1 MQELTT
7 INNTQVLVK
16 EFSGQRV
23 VTFKDIDAVHGRPD
37 GTASRNFRSN
47 RDHFIEGEDYF
58 KICADE
64 FRRRWDGLP
73 QRATEDVT
81 LITESGYLMLVK
93 SFTDDLA
100 WKVQRELVKGYFRAK
115 SSDPQ
120 FSTLSP
126 QLQALINIEMR
137 QHEQERQMNKLALQV
152 QRNSDTMDKV
162 TAAYVAPISSGD
174 NWQESAN
181 HTINALVEHF
191 GLNHQ
196 MFRRELYEELERESG
211 CDLQQRLT
219 RLKNRMKAAGLPSP
233 NAEPSRNLPSF
244 LRTKSSAL
252 SSSAFCAAGRWNLQP
267 PKTLDLSTF
276 LHTFRRNTDYVDR
289 ERYCF
294 HSAIRRVRRQIRQ

>member
-1 MQELTT
+1 MNELTT
-7 INNTQVLVK
+7 INNTQILVK
-16 EFSGQRV
+16 EFSDQRV

-37 GTASRNFRSN
+37 GTARKRFNDN
-47 RDHFIEGEDYF
+47 REHFIEGEDYF
-58 KICADE
+58 VRNSDE
-64 FRRRWDGLP
+64 AKNEFGITAPNGL
-73 QRATEDVT
+73 T

-100 WKVQRELVKGYFRAK
+100 WKVQRQLVKEYFRAK

-137 QHEQERQMNKLALQV
+137 QQEQERQMNELALKV
-152 QRNSDTMDKV
+152 QHNSDTMDKV
-162 TAAYVAPISSGD
+162 TAAYVAPISYGD

-191 GLNHQ
+191 CLNHQ

-219 RLKNRMKAAGLPSP
+219 RLKNRMKAAGATATQCRAVTKLTIISQDKKLRSIFIGILRRRTLEFTA
-233 NAEPSRNLPSF
+233 AE
-244 LRTKSSAL
+244 TA
-252 SSSAFCAAGRWNLQP
+252 
-267 PKTLDLSTF
+267 
-276 LHTFRRNTDYVDR
+276 
-289 ERYCF
+289 
-294 HSAIRRVRRQIRQ
+294 

>member
-7 INNTQVLVK
+7 INNAEILVK

-23 VTFKDIDAVHGRPD
+23 VTFKEIDAVHGRPD
-37 GTASRNFRSN
+37 GTAKRNFRSN
-47 RDHFIEGEDYF
+47 RDHFIEGEDF
-58 KICADE
+58 FILDQPDE
-64 FRRRWDGLP
+64 IRSLGIQRP
-73 QRATEDVT
+73 QGGTPESVT

-137 QHEQERQMNKLALQV
+137 QHEQERQMNELALKV
-152 QRNSDTMDKV
+152 QQNSDTMDKV

-191 GLNHQ
+191 CLNHQ

-219 RLKNRMKAAGLPSP
+219 RLKNRMKAAGATVTQCRTVTKLTIISQDKKLRSIFIGILRRRTLEFTAAE
-233 NAEPSRNLPSF
+233 NA
-244 LRTKSSAL
+244 
-252 SSSAFCAAGRWNLQP
+252 
-267 PKTLDLSTF
+267 
-276 LHTFRRNTDYVDR
+276 
-289 ERYCF
+289 
-294 HSAIRRVRRQIRQ
+294 

>member
-1 MQELTT
+1 MNELTT

-23 VTFKDIDAVHGRPD
+23 ITFKEIDAVHGRPD
-37 GTASRNFRSN
+37 GTARRNFNTNKS
-47 RDHFIEGEDYF
+47 HLIEGEDYF
-58 KICADE
+58 VRNSSEAQNE
-64 FRRRWDGLP
+64 FGITAPNGL
-73 QRATEDVT
+73 T

-100 WKVQRELVKGYFRAK
+100 WKVQRQLVKEYFRAK
-115 SSDPQ
+115 TSAHQ

-137 QHEQERQMNKLALQV
+137 QQKQERQMNELALKV
-152 QRNSDTMDKV
+152 QHNSDTMDKV

-191 GLNHQ
+191 CLNHQ

-219 RLKNRMKAAGLPSP
+219 RLKNRMKAAGATVTQCRAVTKLTIISQDKKLRSIFIGILRRRTLEFTAAE
-233 NAEPSRNLPSF
+233 NA
-244 LRTKSSAL
+244 
-252 SSSAFCAAGRWNLQP
+252 
-267 PKTLDLSTF
+267 
-276 LHTFRRNTDYVDR
+276 
-289 ERYCF
+289 
-294 HSAIRRVRRQIRQ
+294 

>member
-7 INNTQVLVK
+7 INNTEILVK
-16 EFSGQRV
+16 ELSGQRV
-23 VTFKDIDAVHGRPD
+23 ITFKEIDAVHGRPD
-37 GTASRNFRSN
+37 GTARKRFNDN
-47 RDHFIEGEDYF
+47 REHFIEGEDYF
-58 KICADE
+58 VRNSDE
-64 FRRRWDGLP
+64 AKNEFGITAPNGL
-73 QRATEDVT
+73 T

-137 QHEQERQMNKLALQV
+137 QHEQERQMNELALKV
-152 QRNSDTMDKV
+152 QHNSDTMDKV

-191 GLNHQ
+191 CLNHQ

-219 RLKNRMKAAGLPSP
+219 RLKNRMKAAGATVTQCRAVTKLTIISQDKK
-233 NAEPSRNLPSF
+233 
-244 LRTKSSAL
+244 LRSIFIGIL
-252 SSSAFCAAGRWNLQP
+252 RRR
-267 PKTLDLSTF
+267 TLEFTASET
-276 LHTFRRNTDYVDR
+276 
-289 ERYCF
+289 
-294 HSAIRRVRRQIRQ
+294 A

>member
-7 INNTQVLVK
+7 INNTEILVK

-23 VTFKDIDAVHGRPD
+23 VTFKEIDAVHGRPD
-37 GTASRNFRSN
+37 GTARKRFNDN
-47 RDHFIEGEDYF
+47 REHFIEGDDYF
-58 KICADE
+58 KITPSE
-64 FRRRWDGLP
+64 FRTAIGEMDAR
-73 QRATEDVT
+73 QQNDVT

-137 QHEQERQMNKLALQV
+137 QHEQERQMNELALKV

-162 TAAYVAPISSGD
+162 TAAYTAPIASGD

-191 GLNHQ
+191 CLNHQ

-219 RLKNRMKAAGLPSP
+219 RLKNRMKAAGATVTQCRAVTKLTIISQDKKLRSIFIGILRRRTLEFTAAK
-233 NAEPSRNLPSF
+233 NA
-244 LRTKSSAL
+244 
-252 SSSAFCAAGRWNLQP
+252 
-267 PKTLDLSTF
+267 
-276 LHTFRRNTDYVDR
+276 
-289 ERYCF
+289 
-294 HSAIRRVRRQIRQ
+294 

>member
-7 INNTQVLVK
+7 INNTEILVK

-23 VTFKDIDAVHGRPD
+23 VTFKEIDAVHGRPD
-37 GTASRNFRSN
+37 GTARKRFNDN
-47 RDHFIEGEDYF
+47 REHFIEGEDYF
-58 KICADE
+58 KICASE
-64 FRRRWDGLP
+64 FRTHWDGLP
-73 QRATEDVT
+73 QKATEDVT

-115 SSDPQ
+115 STQSQPLTPAQ
-120 FSTLSP
+120 
-126 QLQALINIEMR
+126 QLLAQASLLV
-137 QHEQERQMNKLALQV
+137 EQEQRISAMETRQDELTLQV

-191 GLNHQ
+191 CLNHQ

-219 RLKNRMKAAGLPSP
+219 RLKNRMKAAGATVTQCRAVTKLTIISQDKKLRSIFIGILRRRTLEFTAAE
-233 NAEPSRNLPSF
+233 NA
-244 LRTKSSAL
+244 
-252 SSSAFCAAGRWNLQP
+252 
-267 PKTLDLSTF
+267 
-276 LHTFRRNTDYVDR
+276 
-289 ERYCF
+289 
-294 HSAIRRVRRQIRQ
+294 

>member
-7 INNTQVLVK
+7 INNTEILVK

-23 VTFKDIDAVHGRPD
+23 VTFKEIDAVHGRPD
-37 GTASRNFRSN
+37 GTAKRNFRSN

-58 KICADE
+58 VRNSSEAQNE
-64 FRRRWDGLP
+64 FGITAPNGL
-73 QRATEDVT
+73 T

-115 SSDPQ
+115 STQSQPLTPAQ
-120 FSTLSP
+120 
-126 QLQALINIEMR
+126 QLLAQASLLV
-137 QHEQERQMNKLALQV
+137 EQEQRISAMETRQDELDLKV

-191 GLNHQ
+191 CLNHQ

-219 RLKNRMKAAGLPSP
+219 RLKNRMKAAGATVTQCRAVTKLTIISQDKKLRSIFIGILRRRTLEFTA
-233 NAEPSRNLPSF
+233 AE
-244 LRTKSSAL
+244 TA
-252 SSSAFCAAGRWNLQP
+252 
-267 PKTLDLSTF
+267 
-276 LHTFRRNTDYVDR
+276 
-289 ERYCF
+289 
-294 HSAIRRVRRQIRQ
+294 

>member
-7 INNTQVLVK
+7 INNAEILVK

-23 VTFKDIDAVHGRPD
+23 VTFKEIDAVHGRPD
-37 GTASRNFRSN
+37 GTSRKRFNDN
-47 RDHFIEGEDYF
+47 REHFIEGEDYF
-58 KICADE
+58 VRNSDE
-64 FRRRWDGLP
+64 AKNEFGITAPNGL
-73 QRATEDVT
+73 T

-126 QLQALINIEMR
+126 QLQVLINIEMR
-137 QHEQERQMNKLALQV
+137 QHEQERQMNELALKV

-191 GLNHQ
+191 CLNHQ

-219 RLKNRMKAAGLPSP
+219 RLKNRMKAAGATVTQCRAVTKLTIISQDKKLRSIFIGILRRRTLEFTA
-233 NAEPSRNLPSF
+233 AE
-244 LRTKSSAL
+244 TA
-252 SSSAFCAAGRWNLQP
+252 
-267 PKTLDLSTF
+267 
-276 LHTFRRNTDYVDR
+276 
-289 ERYCF
+289 
-294 HSAIRRVRRQIRQ
+294 

>member
-7 INNTQVLVK
+7 INNVEILVK

-23 VTFKDIDAVHGRPD
+23 VTFKEIDAVHGRPD
-37 GTASRNFRSN
+37 GTARKRFNDN

-58 KICADE
+58 KICASE
-64 FRRRWDGLP
+64 FRTRWDGLP

-81 LITESGYLMLVK
+81 LVTESGYLMLVK

-115 SSDPQ
+115 STQSQPLTPAQ
-120 FSTLSP
+120 
-126 QLQALINIEMR
+126 QLLAQASLLV
-137 QHEQERQMNKLALQV
+137 EQEQRISAMETRQDELDLKV

-191 GLNHQ
+191 CLNHQ

-219 RLKNRMKAAGLPSP
+219 RLKNRMKAAGATVTQCRAVTKLTIISQDKKLRSIFIGILRRRTLEFTAAE
-233 NAEPSRNLPSF
+233 NA
-244 LRTKSSAL
+244 
-252 SSSAFCAAGRWNLQP
+252 
-267 PKTLDLSTF
+267 
-276 LHTFRRNTDYVDR
+276 
-289 ERYCF
+289 
-294 HSAIRRVRRQIRQ
+294 

>member
-7 INNTQVLVK
+7 INNSEILVK

-23 VTFKDIDAVHGRPD
+23 VTFKEIDAVHGRPD
-37 GTASRNFRSN
+37 GTARRNFNTNKS
-47 RDHFIEGEDYF
+47 HLIEGEDYF
-58 KICADE
+58 VRNSSEAQNE
-64 FRRRWDGLP
+64 FGITAPNGL
-73 QRATEDVT
+73 T

-137 QHEQERQMNKLALQV
+137 QHEQERQMNELALKV
-152 QRNSDTMDKV
+152 QHNSDTMDKV

-191 GLNHQ
+191 CLNHQ

-219 RLKNRMKAAGLPSP
+219 RLKNRMKAAGATVTQCRAVTKLTIISQDKKLRSIFIGILRRRTLEFTA
-233 NAEPSRNLPSF
+233 AE
-244 LRTKSSAL
+244 T
-252 SSSAFCAAGRWNLQP
+252 
-267 PKTLDLSTF
+267 
-276 LHTFRRNTDYVDR
+276 V
-289 ERYCF
+289 
-294 HSAIRRVRRQIRQ
+294 

>member
-1 MQELTT
+1 MNELTT
-7 INNTQVLVK
+7 INNTQILVK
-16 EFSGQRV
+16 EFSDQRV
-23 VTFKDIDAVHGRPD
+23 VTFKEIDAVHGRPD
-37 GTASRNFRSN
+37 GTARKRFNDN
-47 RDHFIEGEDYF
+47 REHFIEGEDYF
-58 KICADE
+58 VRNSDE
-64 FRRRWDGLP
+64 AKNEFGITAPNGL
-73 QRATEDVT
+73 T

-100 WKVQRELVKGYFRAK
+100 WKVQRQLVKEYFRAK

-137 QHEQERQMNKLALQV
+137 QQEQERQMNELALKV
-152 QRNSDTMDKV
+152 QHNSDTMDKV

-191 GLNHQ
+191 CLNHQ

-219 RLKNRMKAAGLPSP
+219 RLKNRMKAAGATATQCRAVTKLTIISQDKKLRSIFIGILRRRTLEFTA
-233 NAEPSRNLPSF
+233 AE
-244 LRTKSSAL
+244 TA
-252 SSSAFCAAGRWNLQP
+252 
-267 PKTLDLSTF
+267 
-276 LHTFRRNTDYVDR
+276 
-289 ERYCF
+289 
-294 HSAIRRVRRQIRQ
+294 

>member
-23 VTFKDIDAVHGRPD
+23 VTFKEIDAVHGRPD
-37 GTASRNFRSN
+37 GTARKRFNDN
-47 RDHFIEGEDYF
+47 REHFIEGEDFF
-58 KICADE
+58 KICASE
-64 FRRRWDGLP
+64 FRTHWDGLP
-73 QRATEDVT
+73 QKATEDVT

-100 WKVQRELVKGYFRAK
+100 WKVQRQLVKEYFRAK
-115 SSDPQ
+115 STQSQPLTPAQ
-120 FSTLSP
+120 
-126 QLQALINIEMR
+126 QLLAQASLLV
-137 QHEQERQMNKLALQV
+137 EQEQRISAMETRQDELDLKV

-191 GLNHQ
+191 CLNHQ
-196 MFRRELYEELERESG
+196 MFRRELYDELERESG

-219 RLKNRMKAAGLPSP
+219 RLKNRMKAAGATVTQCRAITKLTIISQDKKLRSIFIGILRRRTLEFTAAE
-233 NAEPSRNLPSF
+233 NA
-244 LRTKSSAL
+244 
-252 SSSAFCAAGRWNLQP
+252 
-267 PKTLDLSTF
+267 
-276 LHTFRRNTDYVDR
+276 
-289 ERYCF
+289 
-294 HSAIRRVRRQIRQ
+294 

>member
-7 INNTQVLVK
+7 INNTEILVK

-23 VTFKDIDAVHGRPD
+23 VTFKEIDAVHGRPD
-37 GTASRNFRSN
+37 GTARKRFNDN
-47 RDHFIEGEDYF
+47 REHFIEGEDYF
-58 KICADE
+58 KITPSE
-64 FRRRWDGLP
+64 FRTAIGEMDAR
-73 QRATEDVT
+73 QQNDVT

-115 SSDPQ
+115 ASDPQ

-219 RLKNRMKAAGLPSP
+219 RLKNRMKAAGATVTQCRTVTKLTIISQDKKLRSIFIGILRRRTLEFTAAE
-233 NAEPSRNLPSF
+233 NA
-244 LRTKSSAL
+244 
-252 SSSAFCAAGRWNLQP
+252 
-267 PKTLDLSTF
+267 
-276 LHTFRRNTDYVDR
+276 
-289 ERYCF
+289 
-294 HSAIRRVRRQIRQ
+294 

>member
-7 INNTQVLVK
+7 INNTEILVK

-23 VTFKDIDAVHGRPD
+23 VTFKEIDAVHGRPD

-58 KICADE
+58 KITPDE
-64 FRRRWDGLP
+64 FRRAFGEMDAR
-73 QRATEDVT
+73 QQNDVT

-115 SSDPQ
+115 STQSQPLTPAQ
-120 FSTLSP
+120 
-126 QLQALINIEMR
+126 QLLAQASLLV
-137 QHEQERQMNKLALQV
+137 EQEQRISAMETRQDELDLKV
-152 QRNSDTMDKV
+152 QRNSDTMEKV

-191 GLNHQ
+191 CLNHQ

-219 RLKNRMKAAGLPSP
+219 RLKNRMKAAGATVTQCRAVTKLTIISQDKKLRSIFIGILRRRTLEFTA
-233 NAEPSRNLPSF
+233 AE
-244 LRTKSSAL
+244 TA
-252 SSSAFCAAGRWNLQP
+252 
-267 PKTLDLSTF
+267 
-276 LHTFRRNTDYVDR
+276 
-289 ERYCF
+289 
-294 HSAIRRVRRQIRQ
+294 

>member
-7 INNTQVLVK
+7 INNTEILVK
-16 EFSGQRV
+16 ELSGQRV
-23 VTFKDIDAVHGRPD
+23 VTFKEIDAVHGRPD
-37 GTASRNFRSN
+37 GTARKRFNDN
-47 RDHFIEGEDYF
+47 REHFIEGEDYF
-58 KICADE
+58 VRNSDEAKIE
-64 FRRRWDGLP
+64 FGITAPNGL
-73 QRATEDVT
+73 T

-137 QHEQERQMNKLALQV
+137 QHEQERQMNELALKV

-191 GLNHQ
+191 CLNHQ

-219 RLKNRMKAAGLPSP
+219 RLKNRMKAAGATVTQCRAVTKLTIISQGKKLRSIFIGILRRRTLEFTA
-233 NAEPSRNLPSF
+233 AE
-244 LRTKSSAL
+244 TA
-252 SSSAFCAAGRWNLQP
+252 
-267 PKTLDLSTF
+267 
-276 LHTFRRNTDYVDR
+276 
-289 ERYCF
+289 
-294 HSAIRRVRRQIRQ
+294 

>member
-7 INNTQVLVK
+7 INNTEILVK

-23 VTFKDIDAVHGRPD
+23 VTFKEIDAVHGRPD

-115 SSDPQ
+115 STQSQPLTPAQ
-120 FSTLSP
+120 
-126 QLQALINIEMR
+126 QLLAQASLLV
-137 QHEQERQMNKLALQV
+137 EQEQRISAMETRQDELALKV
-152 QRNSDTMDKV
+152 QHNSDTMDKV

-191 GLNHQ
+191 CLNHQ

-219 RLKNRMKAAGLPSP
+219 RLKNRMKAAGATVTQCRAVTKLTIISQDKK
-233 NAEPSRNLPSF
+233 
-244 LRTKSSAL
+244 LRSIFIGIL
-252 SSSAFCAAGRWNLQP
+252 RRR
-267 PKTLDLSTF
+267 TLEYTASET
-276 LHTFRRNTDYVDR
+276 
-289 ERYCF
+289 
-294 HSAIRRVRRQIRQ
+294 A

>member
-1 MQELTT
+1 MNELTT

-23 VTFKDIDAVHGRPD
+23 VTFKEIDAVHGRPD
-37 GTASRNFRSN
+37 GTARRNFNTNKS
-47 RDHFIEGEDYF
+47 HLIEGEDYF
-58 KICADE
+58 VRNSSEAQNE
-64 FRRRWDGLP
+64 FGITAPNGL
-73 QRATEDVT
+73 T

-137 QHEQERQMNKLALQV
+137 QHEQERQMNELALKV
-152 QRNSDTMDKV
+152 QHNSDTMDKV

-191 GLNHQ
+191 CLNHQ

-219 RLKNRMKAAGLPSP
+219 RLKNRMKAAGATVTQCRAVTKLTIISQDKKLRSIFIGILRRRTLEFTAAE
-233 NAEPSRNLPSF
+233 NA
-244 LRTKSSAL
+244 
-252 SSSAFCAAGRWNLQP
+252 
-267 PKTLDLSTF
+267 
-276 LHTFRRNTDYVDR
+276 
-289 ERYCF
+289 
-294 HSAIRRVRRQIRQ
+294 

>member
-7 INNTQVLVK
+7 INNTEILVK

-23 VTFKDIDAVHGRPD
+23 VTFKEIDAVHGRPD
-37 GTASRNFRSN
+37 GTAKRNFRSN
-47 RDHFIEGEDYF
+47 RDHFIEGEDF
-58 KICADE
+58 FILDQPDE
-64 FRRRWDGLP
+64 IRSLGIQRP
-73 QRATEDVT
+73 QGGTPESVT

-115 SSDPQ
+115 STQSQPLTPAQ
-120 FSTLSP
+120 
-126 QLQALINIEMR
+126 QLLAQASLLV
-137 QHEQERQMNKLALQV
+137 EQEQRISAMETRQDELDLKV

-191 GLNHQ
+191 CLNHQ

-219 RLKNRMKAAGLPSP
+219 RLKNRMKAAGATVTQCRAVTKLTIISQDKK
-233 NAEPSRNLPSF
+233 
-244 LRTKSSAL
+244 LRSIFIGIL
-252 SSSAFCAAGRWNLQP
+252 RRR
-267 PKTLDLSTF
+267 TLEFTASET
-276 LHTFRRNTDYVDR
+276 
-289 ERYCF
+289 
-294 HSAIRRVRRQIRQ
+294 A

>member
-7 INNTQVLVK
+7 INNTEILVK

-23 VTFKDIDAVHGRPD
+23 VTFKEIDAVHGRPD
-37 GTASRNFRSN
+37 GTARKRFNDN
-47 RDHFIEGEDYF
+47 REHFIEGEDYF
-58 KICADE
+58 VRNSDE
-64 FRRRWDGLP
+64 AKNEFGITAPNGL
-73 QRATEDVT
+73 T

-115 SSDPQ
+115 SSAPQ

-137 QHEQERQMNKLALQV
+137 QHEQERQMNELALKV

-191 GLNHQ
+191 CLNHQ

-219 RLKNRMKAAGLPSP
+219 RLKNRMKAAGATVTQCRAVTKLTIISQDKKLRSIFIGILRRRTLEFTA
-233 NAEPSRNLPSF
+233 AE
-244 LRTKSSAL
+244 TA
-252 SSSAFCAAGRWNLQP
+252 
-267 PKTLDLSTF
+267 
-276 LHTFRRNTDYVDR
+276 
-289 ERYCF
+289 
-294 HSAIRRVRRQIRQ
+294 

>member
-1 MQELTT
+1 MNELTT

-47 RDHFIEGEDYF
+47 REHFIEGEDYF
-58 KICADE
+58 KITPDE
-64 FRRRWDGLP
+64 FRRAFGDMDSR
-73 QRATEDVT
+73 QQNDVT

-115 SSDPQ
+115 STQSQPLTPAQ
-120 FSTLSP
+120 
-126 QLQALINIEMR
+126 QLLAQASLLV
-137 QHEQERQMNKLALQV
+137 EQEQRISAMETRQDELDLKV

-191 GLNHQ
+191 CLNHQ

-219 RLKNRMKAAGLPSP
+219 RLKNRMKAAGATVTQCRAVTKLTIISQDKKLRSIFIGILRRRTLEFTAAE
-233 NAEPSRNLPSF
+233 NA
-244 LRTKSSAL
+244 
-252 SSSAFCAAGRWNLQP
+252 
-267 PKTLDLSTF
+267 
-276 LHTFRRNTDYVDR
+276 
-289 ERYCF
+289 
-294 HSAIRRVRRQIRQ
+294 

>member
-7 INNTQVLVK
+7 INNAEILVK

-23 VTFKDIDAVHGRPD
+23 VTFKEIDAVHGRPD
-37 GTASRNFRSN
+37 GTARKRFNDN
-47 RDHFIEGEDYF
+47 REHFIEGEDFF
-58 KICADE
+58 KVKCSEVRPFFGQTPPNGFNPDADI
-64 FRRRWDGLP
+64 
-73 QRATEDVT
+73 T

-100 WKVQRELVKGYFRAK
+100 WKVQRELVKGYFRSK
-115 SSDPQ
+115 STQSQPLTPAQ
-120 FSTLSP
+120 
-126 QLQALINIEMR
+126 QLLAQASLLV
-137 QHEQERQMNKLALQV
+137 EQEQRISAMETRQDELDLKV

-191 GLNHQ
+191 CLNHQ

-219 RLKNRMKAAGLPSP
+219 RLKNRMKAAGATVTQCRAVTKLTIISQDKKLRSIFIGILRRRTLEFTAAK
-233 NAEPSRNLPSF
+233 NA
-244 LRTKSSAL
+244 
-252 SSSAFCAAGRWNLQP
+252 
-267 PKTLDLSTF
+267 
-276 LHTFRRNTDYVDR
+276 
-289 ERYCF
+289 
-294 HSAIRRVRRQIRQ
+294 

>member
-7 INNTQVLVK
+7 INNAEILVK

-23 VTFKDIDAVHGRPD
+23 VTFKEIDAVHGRPD

-137 QHEQERQMNKLALQV
+137 QHEQERQMNELALKV

-191 GLNHQ
+191 CLNHQ

-219 RLKNRMKAAGLPSP
+219 RLKNRMKAAGATVTQCRAVTKLTIISQDKKLRSIFIGILRRRTLEFTA
-233 NAEPSRNLPSF
+233 AE
-244 LRTKSSAL
+244 TA
-252 SSSAFCAAGRWNLQP
+252 
-267 PKTLDLSTF
+267 
-276 LHTFRRNTDYVDR
+276 
-289 ERYCF
+289 
-294 HSAIRRVRRQIRQ
+294 

>member
-7 INNTQVLVK
+7 INNAEILVK

-23 VTFKDIDAVHGRPD
+23 VTFKEIDAVHGRPD
-37 GTASRNFRSN
+37 GTARKRFNDN
-47 RDHFIEGEDYF
+47 REHFIEGEDYF
-58 KICADE
+58 KICASE
-64 FRRRWDGLP
+64 FRTHWDGLP

-115 SSDPQ
+115 STQSQPLTPAQ
-120 FSTLSP
+120 
-126 QLQALINIEMR
+126 QLLAQASLLV
-137 QHEQERQMNKLALQV
+137 EQEQRISAMETRQDELALKV
-152 QRNSDTMDKV
+152 QHNSDTMDKV

-191 GLNHQ
+191 CLNHQ

-219 RLKNRMKAAGLPSP
+219 RLKNRMKAAGATVTQCRAVTKLTIISQDKKLRSIFIGILRRRTLEFTA
-233 NAEPSRNLPSF
+233 AE
-244 LRTKSSAL
+244 TA
-252 SSSAFCAAGRWNLQP
+252 
-267 PKTLDLSTF
+267 
-276 LHTFRRNTDYVDR
+276 
-289 ERYCF
+289 
-294 HSAIRRVRRQIRQ
+294 

>member
-1 MQELTT
+1 MNELTT
-7 INNTQVLVK
+7 INNTQILVK
-16 EFSGQRV
+16 EFSNQRV
-23 VTFKDIDAVHGRPD
+23 VTFKEIDAVHGRPD
-37 GTASRNFRSN
+37 GTARKRFNDN
-47 RDHFIEGEDYF
+47 REHFIEGEDYF
-58 KICADE
+58 VRNSDE
-64 FRRRWDGLP
+64 AKNEFGITAPNGL
-73 QRATEDVT
+73 T

-100 WKVQRELVKGYFRAK
+100 WKVQRQLVKEYFRAK

-137 QHEQERQMNKLALQV
+137 QQEQERQMNELALKV
-152 QRNSDTMDKV
+152 QHNSDTMDKV

-191 GLNHQ
+191 CLNHQ

-219 RLKNRMKAAGLPSP
+219 RLKNRMKAAGATATQCRAVTKLTIISQDKKLRSIFIGILRRRTLEFTA
-233 NAEPSRNLPSF
+233 AE
-244 LRTKSSAL
+244 TA
-252 SSSAFCAAGRWNLQP
+252 
-267 PKTLDLSTF
+267 
-276 LHTFRRNTDYVDR
+276 
-289 ERYCF
+289 
-294 HSAIRRVRRQIRQ
+294 

>member
-7 INNTQVLVK
+7 INNSEILVK

-23 VTFKDIDAVHGRPD
+23 VTFKEIDAVHGRPD
-37 GTASRNFRSN
+37 GTARRNFNTNKS
-47 RDHFIEGEDYF
+47 HLIEGEDYF
-58 KICADE
+58 VRNSSEAQNE
-64 FRRRWDGLP
+64 FGITAPNGL
-73 QRATEDVT
+73 T

-100 WKVQRELVKGYFRAK
+100 WNVQRELVKGYFRAK

-137 QHEQERQMNKLALQV
+137 QHEQERQMNELALKV
-152 QRNSDTMDKV
+152 QHNSDTMDKV

-191 GLNHQ
+191 CLNHQ

-219 RLKNRMKAAGLPSP
+219 RLKNRMKAAGATVTQCRAVTKLTIISQDKKLRSIFIGILRRRTLEFTAAE
-233 NAEPSRNLPSF
+233 NA
-244 LRTKSSAL
+244 
-252 SSSAFCAAGRWNLQP
+252 
-267 PKTLDLSTF
+267 
-276 LHTFRRNTDYVDR
+276 
-289 ERYCF
+289 
-294 HSAIRRVRRQIRQ
+294 

>member
-7 INNTQVLVK
+7 INNTEILVK
-16 EFSGQRV
+16 ELSGQRV
-23 VTFKDIDAVHGRPD
+23 ITFKEIDAVHGRPD
-37 GTASRNFRSN
+37 GTARKRFNDN
-47 RDHFIEGEDYF
+47 REHFIEGEDYF
-58 KICADE
+58 VRNSDE
-64 FRRRWDGLP
+64 AKNEFGITAPNGL
-73 QRATEDVT
+73 T

-120 FSTLSP
+120 FSALSP

-137 QHEQERQMNKLALQV
+137 QHEQERQMNELALKV

-191 GLNHQ
+191 CLNHQ

-219 RLKNRMKAAGLPSP
+219 RLKNRMKAAGATVTQCRAVTKLTIISQDKKLRSIFIGILRRRTLEFTA
-233 NAEPSRNLPSF
+233 AE
-244 LRTKSSAL
+244 T
-252 SSSAFCAAGRWNLQP
+252 
-267 PKTLDLSTF
+267 
-276 LHTFRRNTDYVDR
+276 V
-289 ERYCF
+289 
-294 HSAIRRVRRQIRQ
+294 

>member
-1 MQELTT
+1 MNELTT
-7 INNTQVLVK
+7 INNTQILVK
-16 EFSGQRV
+16 EFSDQRV
-23 VTFKDIDAVHGRPD
+23 VTFKEIDAVHGRPD
-37 GTASRNFRSN
+37 GTARKRFNDN
-47 RDHFIEGEDYF
+47 REHFIEGEDYF
-58 KICADE
+58 VRNSDE
-64 FRRRWDGLP
+64 AKNEFGITAPNGL
-73 QRATEDVT
+73 T

-100 WKVQRELVKGYFRAK
+100 WKVQRQLVKEYFRAK

-137 QHEQERQMNKLALQV
+137 QQEQERQMNELALKV

-191 GLNHQ
+191 CLNHQ

-219 RLKNRMKAAGLPSP
+219 RLKNRMKAAGATATQCRAVTKLTIISQDKKLRSIFIGILRRRTLEFTA
-233 NAEPSRNLPSF
+233 AE
-244 LRTKSSAL
+244 TA
-252 SSSAFCAAGRWNLQP
+252 
-267 PKTLDLSTF
+267 
-276 LHTFRRNTDYVDR
+276 
-289 ERYCF
+289 
-294 HSAIRRVRRQIRQ
+294 